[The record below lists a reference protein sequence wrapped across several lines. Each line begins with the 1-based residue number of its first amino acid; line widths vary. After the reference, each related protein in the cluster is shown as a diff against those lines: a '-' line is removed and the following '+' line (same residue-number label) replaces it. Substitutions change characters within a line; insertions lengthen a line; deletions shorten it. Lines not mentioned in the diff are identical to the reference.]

1 MAQISRPFQIALLAM
16 VVLAG
21 VWFFALQGHSSSGGA
36 SSTASAP
43 APTPSSSAVA
53 KKAAGAPT
61 PIYHG
66 AAPGV
71 EGLSRAIANA
81 HKAVA
86 TSEQNAQ
93 QLASKSAQASSPA
106 PTGGVTAAS
115 PASTQTNPATAP
127 TAAAPKVSTTS
138 HPTTASTPAAT
149 KTVTVTK
156 TVTKTAAPTKVKSPV
171 TAPNRVPA
179 RQALVEL
186 ELKQGAVVAI
196 LFWNPHSA
204 VDVAVHRELQLLL
217 AVHHG
222 LRNDSKNPAIA
233 RLVKGTG
240 VELTSKIAVNEAP
253 ASQVA
258 SFGSITR
265 AVQVYQTPTI
275 LIVNKKGQTS
285 TLTGLND
292 AFSIEQAID
301 EARHQ

>member
-1 MAQISRPFQIALLAM
+1 MTQISRPFQVALLAM

-21 VWFFALQGHSSSGGA
+21 VWFFALQGHSSSGSSGSAA
-36 SSTASAP
+36 STP
-43 APTPSSSAVA
+43 APRPAASSSAGA

-61 PIYHG
+61 SVYHG

-86 TSEQNAQ
+86 TSEQNAK
-93 QLASKSAQASSPA
+93 QLASKSAQASSA
-106 PTGGVTAAS
+106 ASTGGVTASS
-115 PASTQTNPATAP
+115 PASTQTTP
-127 TAAAPKVSTTS
+127 AAAPTVSTTS
-138 HPTTASTPAAT
+138 HPTSASTPAAT
-149 KTVTVTK
+149 KT
-156 TVTKTAAPTKVKSPV
+156 AAPTKAASPV
-171 TAPNRVPA
+171 TAAKRVPA

-196 LFWNPHSA
+196 LFWNPHSS
-204 VDVAVHRELQLLL
+204 VDVAVHDELQLLL

-222 LRNDSKNPAIA
+222 LRKYSKNPEVG
-233 RLVKGTG
+233 RLLKATG
-240 VELTSKIAVNEAP
+240 LELDSKIAVNEAR

-275 LIVNKKGQTS
+275 LILNKNGQTT

>member
-21 VWFFALQGHSSSGGA
+21 VWFFALQGHSSSGGS

-43 APTPSSSAVA
+43 APAPTPGPSAA
-53 KKAAGAPT
+53 ANKPAGAPT
-61 PIYHG
+61 PVFHG

-86 TSEQNAQ
+86 TSEQNAK
-93 QLASKSAQASSPA
+93 QLAGKSAQASSPA
-106 PTGGVTAAS
+106 PNGGVTAPS
-115 PASTQTNPATAP
+115 PAATPTIPAT
-127 TAAAPKVSTTS
+127 APKVSTAP
-138 HPTTASTPAAT
+138 HPTASTPVTT
-149 KTVTVTK
+149 KAV
-156 TVTKTAAPTKVKSPV
+156 APTNAVTPTTAKSPV
-171 TAPNRVPA
+171 TAPNRIPA
-179 RQALVEL
+179 RQALVETQ
-186 ELKQGAVVAI
+186 LKQGAVVAI
-196 LFWNPHSA
+196 LFWNPKSA
-204 VDVAVHRELQLLL
+204 VDVAVQRELQLLL

-222 LRNDSKNPAIA
+222 LRKDSKNPVIS
-233 RLVKGTG
+233 RLVKATG
-240 VELTSKIAVNEAP
+240 VELTSKIAVNEAR

-258 SFGSITR
+258 LFGSITR

-275 LIVNKKGQTS
+275 LIVNEKGQTT

>member
-21 VWFFALQGHSSSGGA
+21 VWFFALQGHSSSGGS

-43 APTPSSSAVA
+43 APAPTPSASVAA

-61 PIYHG
+61 PVYHG

-86 TSEQNAQ
+86 TSEQNAK
-93 QLASKSAQASSPA
+93 QLAGKSAQASSPT

-115 PASTQTNPATAP
+115 PAGTTSSPAT
-127 TAAAPKVSTTS
+127 APKVSTA
-138 HPTTASTPAAT
+138 PRPAASTPATT
-149 KTVTVTK
+149 KAV
-156 TVTKTAAPTKVKSPV
+156 APTKAKSPV
-171 TAPNRVPA
+171 STPNRVPA
-179 RQALVEL
+179 RQALVETQ
-186 ELKQGAVVAI
+186 LKQGAVVAI

-204 VDVAVHRELQLLL
+204 VDVAVQRELQLLL

-222 LRNDSKNPAIA
+222 LRKDSKNPEVT
-233 RLVKGTG
+233 RLVKATG
-240 VELTSKIAVNEAP
+240 LELDSKIAVNEAP

-275 LIVNKKGQTS
+275 LILNKKGQTT

-292 AFSIEQAID
+292 AFSIEQAMD

>member
-21 VWFFALQGHSSSGGA
+21 VWFFALQGHSSSGGS

-43 APTPSSSAVA
+43 TPAPSAPVVA
-53 KKAAGAPT
+53 KKVAGAPT
-61 PIYHG
+61 PVYHG

-86 TSEQNAQ
+86 TSEQNEK
-93 QLASKSAQASSPA
+93 QLAIKSAQASSPA
-106 PTGGVTAAS
+106 ATGGVTATS
-115 PASTQTNPATAP
+115 PASTQTAPATTP
-127 TAAAPKVSTTS
+127 TVSTAS
-138 HPTTASTPAAT
+138 HPTAASTPA
-149 KTVTVTK
+149 VTK
-156 TVTKTAAPTKVKSPV
+156 AVTPTKAKSPV
-171 TAPNRVPA
+171 TAANRVPA
-179 RQALVEL
+179 KQALVEV

-196 LFWNPHSA
+196 LFWNPQSA
-204 VDVAVHRELQLLL
+204 VDVAVQRELQLLL

-222 LRNDSKNPAIA
+222 LREDSKNPVVG
-233 RLVKGTG
+233 RLVKATG
-240 VELTSKIAVNEAP
+240 LELDSKIAVNEAP

-258 SFGSITR
+258 AFGSITR
-265 AVQVYQTPTI
+265 LVQVYQTPTI
-275 LIVNKKGQTS
+275 LIVNKDGQTT

-301 EARHQ
+301 EARHR

>member
-21 VWFFALQGHSSSGGA
+21 VWFFALQGHSSSGG
-36 SSTASAP
+36 SSPTASAP
-43 APTPSSSAVA
+43 APTPAPSSSAAA

-61 PIYHG
+61 PVYHG

-86 TSEQNAQ
+86 TSEQNAK
-93 QLASKSAQASSPA
+93 QLASKSAAASSPT
-106 PTGGVTAAS
+106 PTGGVTASS
-115 PASTQTNPATAP
+115 PASTPTSTATTRA
-127 TAAAPKVSTTS
+127 VSTTP
-138 HPTTASTPAAT
+138 HPVASPPAPT
-149 KTVTVTK
+149 KVV
-156 TVTKTAAPTKVKSPV
+156 PTKVKSPV
-171 TAPNRVPA
+171 TGANTVPA

-186 ELKQGAVVAI
+186 ELKQGAIVAI
-196 LFWNPHSA
+196 LFWNPQSA
-204 VDVAVHRELQLLL
+204 VDVAVQRELQLLL
-217 AVHHG
+217 AVHRG
-222 LRNDSKNPAIA
+222 LRSDAKNPVVS
-233 RLVKGTG
+233 RLVKATG
-240 VELTSKIAVNEAP
+240 MELNGKIAVNEAS
-253 ASQVA
+253 AKQVT

-275 LIVNKKGQTS
+275 LILNKTGQTT

>member
-21 VWFFALQGHSSSGGA
+21 VWFFALQGHSSSGGS

-43 APTPSSSAVA
+43 APAPSSSTVA

-61 PIYHG
+61 PIFHG

-86 TSEQNAQ
+86 TSEQNAK

-106 PTGGVTAAS
+106 PTGGVTSSS
-115 PASTQTNPATAP
+115 PAATTTSPAT
-127 TAAAPKVSTTS
+127 APKVSTAP
-138 HPTTASTPAAT
+138 HPAASAPAPT
-149 KTVTVTK
+149 KTVVP
-156 TVTKTAAPTKVKSPV
+156 AKVKSPV

-186 ELKQGAVVAI
+186 ELKQGAVVAV

-204 VDVAVHRELQLLL
+204 VDVAVREELQLLL
-217 AVHHG
+217 AIHHG
-222 LRNDSKNPAIA
+222 LRKDPQHPVVA
-233 RLVKGTG
+233 RLIKATG
-240 VELTSKIAVNEAP
+240 LELDGKIAVNEAS
-253 ASQVA
+253 AKQVT

-275 LIVNKKGQTS
+275 LIVNKKGQTT

>member
-21 VWFFALQGHSSSGGA
+21 VWFFALQGHSSGGGA
-36 SSTASAP
+36 SSSASTPAP
-43 APTPSSSAVA
+43 APTPSASTAA

-61 PIYHG
+61 PVYHG

-86 TSEQNAQ
+86 TSEQNAK
-93 QLASKSAQASSPA
+93 QLASKSSQASSPA

-115 PASTQTNPATAP
+115 PASTQTSPATAP
-127 TAAAPKVSTTS
+127 AVPTTS
-138 HPTTASTPAAT
+138 HPTTASTPATT
-149 KTVTVTK
+149 KTLTVTK
-156 TVTKTAAPTKVKSPV
+156 TVAPTKAKSPV

-179 RQALVEL
+179 KQALVEL

-204 VDVAVHRELQLLL
+204 VDVAVRRELQLLL

-222 LRNDSKNPAIA
+222 LRKDSTNPVVGRLLKAIG
-233 RLVKGTG
+233 L
-240 VELTSKIAVNEAP
+240 ELNSKIAVNEAA

-275 LIVNKKGQTS
+275 LIVNKKGQTT

>member
-21 VWFFALQGHSSSGGA
+21 VWFFALQGHSSSGGS

-43 APTPSSSAVA
+43 APAPSAPVAA

-61 PIYHG
+61 PVYHG

-86 TSEQNAQ
+86 TSEQNAK
-93 QLASKSAQASSPA
+93 QLAGKSAQASSPA

-115 PASTQTNPATAP
+115 PAATTTTPST
-127 TAAAPKVSTTS
+127 APKVSTTP
-138 HPTTASTPAAT
+138 HATASTPATTKAAAPT
-149 KTVTVTK
+149 TAVAPAKTVTPAK
-156 TVTKTAAPTKVKSPV
+156 PKSPV

-179 RQALVEL
+179 RQALVETQ
-186 ELKQGAVVAI
+186 LKQGAVVAI

-204 VDVAVHRELQLLL
+204 VDSAVQRELQLLL

-222 LRNDSKNPAIA
+222 LRKDSKNPEVT
-233 RLVKGTG
+233 RLVKATG
-240 VELTSKIAVNEAP
+240 LELDSKIAVNEAP

-275 LIVNKKGQTS
+275 LILNKKGQTT

>member
-43 APTPSSSAVA
+43 APAPTASTAA

-61 PIYHG
+61 PVYHG

-86 TSEQNAQ
+86 TSEQNAK

-106 PTGGVTAAS
+106 STGGVTATS
-115 PASTQTNPATAP
+115 PASTQTSPATAP
-127 TAAAPKVSTTS
+127 AVSTTS
-138 HPTTASTPAAT
+138 HPTTSSTPAA
-149 KTVTVTK
+149 KTVTPAKAV
-156 TVTKTAAPTKVKSPV
+156 APIKAKSPV

-179 RQALVEL
+179 RQALVETQ
-186 ELKQGAVVAI
+186 LKQGAVVAI
-196 LFWNPHSA
+196 LFWNPQSA
-204 VDVAVHRELQLLL
+204 VDVAVQRELQLLL

-222 LRNDSKNPAIA
+222 LRKDSKNPVVS
-233 RLVKGTG
+233 RLVKATG
-240 VELTSKIAVNEAP
+240 LELDSKIAVNEAR

-275 LIVNKKGQTS
+275 LILNKNGQTT
-285 TLTGLND
+285 TLAGLND

-301 EARHQ
+301 EARHR

>member
-21 VWFFALQGHSSSGGA
+21 VWFFALQGHSSSGGS

-43 APTPSSSAVA
+43 APAPAPSSSAAA
-53 KKAAGAPT
+53 KQAAGAPT

-71 EGLSRAIANA
+71 QGLSRAIANA

-93 QLASKSAQASSPA
+93 QLASKSAQASSPS
-106 PTGGVTAAS
+106 PTGGVTASS
-115 PASTQTNPATAP
+115 PAAKTTAP
-127 TAAAPKVSTTS
+127 TTAPKVAAAP
-138 HPTTASTPAAT
+138 HPAASTPAAT
-149 KTVTVTK
+149 KKV
-156 TVTKTAAPTKVKSPV
+156 APVKVKSPV

-179 RQALVEL
+179 RQALVEQ

-196 LFWNPHSA
+196 LFWNPKSA
-204 VDVAVHRELQLLL
+204 VDVAVQRELQVLL

-222 LRNDSKNPAIA
+222 LRKDSKNPIVS
-233 RLVKGTG
+233 RLVKATG
-240 VELTSKIAVNEAP
+240 LELTGKIAVNEAS
-253 ASQVA
+253 AKQVTA
-258 SFGSITR
+258 FGSITR
-265 AVQVYQTPTI
+265 AVQIYQTPTI
-275 LIVNKKGQTS
+275 LILNKKGQTT
-285 TLTGLND
+285 TLSGLND

>member
-21 VWFFALQGHSSSGGA
+21 VWFFALQGHSGSGTSGA
-36 SSTASAP
+36 TAP
-43 APTPSSSAVA
+43 APAPAPSSSAA
-53 KKAAGAPT
+53 PNNAAAPT
-61 PIYHG
+61 PVYHG

-71 EGLSRAIANA
+71 EGLTRAIARA
-81 HKAVA
+81 HEAVA
-86 TSEQNAQ
+86 TARRNEQ
-93 QLASKSAQASSPA
+93 QLAEKSAQASSPA
-106 PTGGVTAAS
+106 PVGTVTGSS
-115 PASTQTNPATAP
+115 PAATQTSPATAP
-127 TAAAPKVSTTS
+127 TVSTTS

-149 KTVTVTK
+149 KTV
-156 TVTKTAAPTKVKSPV
+156 APTTAKSPPTTAKSPV
-171 TAPNRVPA
+171 TAPTRLPA

-222 LRNDSKNPAIA
+222 LRKYSKNPVVG
-233 RLVKGTG
+233 RLVKATG
-240 VELTSKIAVNEAP
+240 LELTGKIAVNEAS
-253 ASQVA
+253 ATQIA

-275 LIVNKKGQTS
+275 LILNKKGQTT